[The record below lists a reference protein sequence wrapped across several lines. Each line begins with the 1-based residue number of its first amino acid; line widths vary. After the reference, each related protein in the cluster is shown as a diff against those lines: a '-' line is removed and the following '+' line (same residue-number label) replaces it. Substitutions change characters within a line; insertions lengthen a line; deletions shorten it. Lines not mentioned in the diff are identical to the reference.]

1 MKDLCALFEWANN
14 VSFEKWVRG
23 RLSKMPQ
30 IELRLTRPR
39 MYRLIMSEDITT
51 AVQSIVSRMG
61 CVMFNDVALELPQVP
76 REQITKAL
84 ERLKLYN
91 PTGTTIYATSLENLN
106 QRFIEEEKLALG
118 LHFVEEHGTVFMTIA
133 EQQVNNVLYTRR
145 SSIVGA
151 GNGVFAKVDLPW
163 GFRFRLPGNIEAV
176 TNSDEKID
184 RVYAFADGQ
193 RQLNCTGLKGY
204 LPTEMNDAGP
214 SKENFVAYESDN
226 GKAIYLEATKLI
238 VADDELYTC
247 YGAGPGQFWDF
258 TPLYDEYPDRPMDFN
273 SLEQRAREERSS
285 GRSQPEMVTA
295 TPENQ
300 QLPGS
305 PSSPDPQQL
314 LLEEVAPS
322 SDASKC
328 SQPEMVAVT
337 PESQR
342 LPSTPSPEPQQLSNN
357 SPEPAP
363 SSDASEVSQHNYAE
377 MNTATSW
384 MRTSTWLPSTPSSS
398 ESQEP
403 VEDSPEELAPSS
415 DASERSQSEMDIVVL
430 ESRQLPSTPSSPEP
444 QELMKD
450 SPEELAPSSN
460 ASKRSQP
467 ELVPRS
473 PKRLQLRLEEEPFD
487 LSDFIEERYKRT
499 SFHDML
505 SVQRRTNGFEDIFYT
520 EVSLQEFASRSH
532 SDCSWKEILLALAIG
547 SLYFARSETSKI
559 APFVGGWLQSQQ
571 LEQQLEDLRPMLVEQ
586 RPNSVSAQPVIE
598 GFEAMITEARTSEST
613 RLSLYEWV
621 SEHTA
626 FVVSVL
632 KHEARCDN
640 ELVTDLARF
649 TIDTSEKAEALCDD
663 NAIRPRILALW
674 NKLEGETRDSGC
686 SQAVNPFM

>member
-14 VSFEKWVRG
+14 ISFEKWVRG

-106 QRFIEEEKLALG
+106 QRFIEEEKLTLG

-163 GFRFRLPGNIEAV
+163 GFRFHLPGNIEAV

-193 RQLNCTGLKGY
+193 RQLNCTGLKDY

-273 SLEQRAREERSS
+273 SLEQRAREARTS
-285 GRSQPEMVTA
+285 GRSQPGMVTA

-300 QLPGS
+300 QLPDT
-305 PSSPDPQQL
+305 PSSPEPQQL
-314 LLEEVAPS
+314 SPEEVVPS
-322 SDASKC
+322 SDLSKR

-342 LPSTPSPEPQQLSNN
+342 LPNTPSPEPQQLSNN
-357 SPEPAP
+357 SPELAL
-363 SSDASEVSQHNYAE
+363 SSDASEGSQHNCAE

-384 MRTSTWLPSTPSSS
+384 MRTSTWLPSTPSSP
-398 ESQEP
+398 ES
-403 VEDSPEELAPSS
+403 
-415 DASERSQSEMDIVVL
+415 
-430 ESRQLPSTPSSPEP
+430 

-450 SPEELAPSSN
+450 LPEELAPSSN

-487 LSDFIEERYKRT
+487 LSDFLEERYKRT

-532 SDCSWKEILLALAIG
+532 SDRSWKEILLALAIG

-571 LEQQLEDLRPMLVEQ
+571 LEQQLEDLRPMLVQQ

-598 GFEAMITEARTSEST
+598 GFEAMITEARNSEST

>member
-1 MKDLCALFEWANN
+1 
-14 VSFEKWVRG
+14 
-23 RLSKMPQ
+23 
-30 IELRLTRPR
+30 
-39 MYRLIMSEDITT
+39 MSEDITT

-163 GFRFRLPGNIEAV
+163 GFRFHLPGNIEAV

-193 RQLNCTGLKGY
+193 RQLNCTGLKDY

-273 SLEQRAREERSS
+273 SLEQRAREARTS
-285 GRSQPEMVTA
+285 GRSQPGMVTA

-300 QLPGS
+300 QLPDT
-305 PSSPDPQQL
+305 PSSPEPQQL
-314 LLEEVAPS
+314 SPEEVVPS
-322 SDASKC
+322 SDLSKR

-342 LPSTPSPEPQQLSNN
+342 LPNTPSPEPQQLSNN
-357 SPEPAP
+357 SPELAL
-363 SSDASEVSQHNYAE
+363 SSDASEGSQHNCAE

-384 MRTSTWLPSTPSSS
+384 MRTSTWLPSTPSSP
-398 ESQEP
+398 ES
-403 VEDSPEELAPSS
+403 
-415 DASERSQSEMDIVVL
+415 
-430 ESRQLPSTPSSPEP
+430 

-450 SPEELAPSSN
+450 LPEELAPSSN

-487 LSDFIEERYKRT
+487 LSDFLEERYKRT

-532 SDCSWKEILLALAIG
+532 SDRSWKEILLALAIG

-571 LEQQLEDLRPMLVEQ
+571 LEQQLEDLRPMLVQQ

-598 GFEAMITEARTSEST
+598 GFEAMITEARNSEST

>member
-1 MKDLCALFEWANN
+1 
-14 VSFEKWVRG
+14 
-23 RLSKMPQ
+23 
-30 IELRLTRPR
+30 
-39 MYRLIMSEDITT
+39 MSEDITT

-106 QRFIEEEKLALG
+106 QRFIEEEKLTLG

-163 GFRFRLPGNIEAV
+163 GFRFHLPGNIEAV

-193 RQLNCTGLKGY
+193 RQLNCTGLKDY

-273 SLEQRAREERSS
+273 SLEQRAREARTS
-285 GRSQPEMVTA
+285 GRSQPGMVTA

-300 QLPGS
+300 QLPDT
-305 PSSPDPQQL
+305 PSSPEPQQL
-314 LLEEVAPS
+314 SPEEVVPS
-322 SDASKC
+322 SDLSKR

-342 LPSTPSPEPQQLSNN
+342 LPNTPSPEPQQLSNN
-357 SPEPAP
+357 SPELAL
-363 SSDASEVSQHNYAE
+363 SSDASEGSQHNCAE

-384 MRTSTWLPSTPSSS
+384 MRTSTWLPSTPSSP
-398 ESQEP
+398 ES
-403 VEDSPEELAPSS
+403 
-415 DASERSQSEMDIVVL
+415 
-430 ESRQLPSTPSSPEP
+430 

-450 SPEELAPSSN
+450 LPEELAPSSN

-487 LSDFIEERYKRT
+487 LSDFLEERYKRT

-532 SDCSWKEILLALAIG
+532 SDRSWKEILLALAIG

-571 LEQQLEDLRPMLVEQ
+571 LEQQLEDLRPMLVQQ

-598 GFEAMITEARTSEST
+598 GFEAMITEARNSEST

>member
-1 MKDLCALFEWANN
+1 MKELCALFEWANN
-14 VSFEKWVRG
+14 VSFEKWLRG

-51 AVQSIVSRMG
+51 SVQSIVSRMG

-91 PTGTTIYATSLENLN
+91 PAGTTIYATSLENLN

-133 EQQVNNVLYTRR
+133 EQQVDNVLYTRR

-214 SKENFVAYESDN
+214 NKENFVAYESDN

-273 SLEQRAREERSS
+273 SLEQRAREARTT
-285 GRSQPEMVTA
+285 GRSQPGMVTA

-300 QLPGS
+300 QLPDT
-305 PSSPDPQQL
+305 PSSPEPQQL
-314 LLEEVAPS
+314 SPEEVVSS
-322 SDASKC
+322 SDLSKR

-357 SPEPAP
+357 SPELAF
-363 SSDASEVSQHNYAE
+363 SLDASEGSQHNCAE

-384 MRTSTWLPSTPSSS
+384 MRTSTWLPSTPSSP
-398 ESQEP
+398 ELQEL
-403 VEDSPEELAPSS
+403 VEDL
-415 DASERSQSEMDIVVL
+415 
-430 ESRQLPSTPSSPEP
+430 
-444 QELMKD
+444 
-450 SPEELAPSSN
+450 PEELAPSSN

-532 SDCSWKEILLALAIG
+532 SDRSWKEILLALAIG

-571 LEQQLEDLRPMLVEQ
+571 LEQQLEDLRPMLVQQ

-598 GFEAMITEARTSEST
+598 GFEAMITEARNSEST

-663 NAIRPRILALW
+663 NAIRPRVLALW

>member
-1 MKDLCALFEWANN
+1 
-14 VSFEKWVRG
+14 
-23 RLSKMPQ
+23 
-30 IELRLTRPR
+30 
-39 MYRLIMSEDITT
+39 MSEDITT

-106 QRFIEEEKLALG
+106 QRFIEEEKLTLG

-163 GFRFRLPGNIEAV
+163 GFRFHLPGNIEAV

-193 RQLNCTGLKGY
+193 RQLNCTGLKDY

-273 SLEQRAREERSS
+273 SLEQRAREARTS
-285 GRSQPEMVTA
+285 GRSQPGMVTA

-300 QLPGS
+300 QLPDT
-305 PSSPDPQQL
+305 PSSPEPQQL
-314 LLEEVAPS
+314 SPEEVVPS
-322 SDASKC
+322 SDLSKR

-342 LPSTPSPEPQQLSNN
+342 LPNTPSPEPQQLSNN
-357 SPEPAP
+357 SPELAL
-363 SSDASEVSQHNYAE
+363 SSDASEGSQHNCAE

-384 MRTSTWLPSTPSSS
+384 MRTSTWLPSTPSSP
-398 ESQEP
+398 ES
-403 VEDSPEELAPSS
+403 
-415 DASERSQSEMDIVVL
+415 
-430 ESRQLPSTPSSPEP
+430 

-450 SPEELAPSSN
+450 LPEELAPSSN

-532 SDCSWKEILLALAIG
+532 SDRSWKEILLALAIG

-571 LEQQLEDLRPMLVEQ
+571 LEQQLEDLRPMLVQQ

-598 GFEAMITEARTSEST
+598 GFEAMITEARNSEST

>member
-1 MKDLCALFEWANN
+1 
-14 VSFEKWVRG
+14 
-23 RLSKMPQ
+23 
-30 IELRLTRPR
+30 

-106 QRFIEEEKLALG
+106 QRFIEEEKLTLG

-176 TNSDEKID
+176 SNSDEKID

-193 RQLNCTGLKGY
+193 RQLNCTGLKDY

-273 SLEQRAREERSS
+273 SLEQRAREARTS
-285 GRSQPEMVTA
+285 GRSQPGMVTA

-300 QLPGS
+300 QLPDT
-305 PSSPDPQQL
+305 PSSPEPQQL
-314 LLEEVAPS
+314 SPEEVVPS
-322 SDASKC
+322 SDLSKR

-342 LPSTPSPEPQQLSNN
+342 LPNTPSPEPQQLSNN
-357 SPEPAP
+357 SPELAL
-363 SSDASEVSQHNYAE
+363 SSDASEGSQHNCAE

-384 MRTSTWLPSTPSSS
+384 MRTSTWLPSTPSSP
-398 ESQEP
+398 ES
-403 VEDSPEELAPSS
+403 
-415 DASERSQSEMDIVVL
+415 
-430 ESRQLPSTPSSPEP
+430 

-450 SPEELAPSSN
+450 LPEELAPSSN

-532 SDCSWKEILLALAIG
+532 SDRSWKEILLALAIG

-571 LEQQLEDLRPMLVEQ
+571 LEQQLEDLRPMLVQQ

-598 GFEAMITEARTSEST
+598 GFEAMITEARNSEST

>member
-14 VSFEKWVRG
+14 ISFEKWVRG

-176 TNSDEKID
+176 SNSDEKID

-193 RQLNCTGLKGY
+193 RQLNCTGLKDY

-273 SLEQRAREERSS
+273 SLEQRAREARTS
-285 GRSQPEMVTA
+285 GRSQPGMVTA

-300 QLPGS
+300 QLPDT
-305 PSSPDPQQL
+305 PSSPEPQQL
-314 LLEEVAPS
+314 SPEEVVPS
-322 SDASKC
+322 SDLSKR

-342 LPSTPSPEPQQLSNN
+342 LPNTPSPEPQQLSNN
-357 SPEPAP
+357 SPELAL
-363 SSDASEVSQHNYAE
+363 SSDASEGSQHNCAE

-384 MRTSTWLPSTPSSS
+384 MRTSTWLPSTPSSP
-398 ESQEP
+398 ES
-403 VEDSPEELAPSS
+403 
-415 DASERSQSEMDIVVL
+415 
-430 ESRQLPSTPSSPEP
+430 

-450 SPEELAPSSN
+450 LPEELAPSSN

-532 SDCSWKEILLALAIG
+532 SDRSWKEILLALAIG

-571 LEQQLEDLRPMLVEQ
+571 LEQQLEDLRPMLVQQ

-598 GFEAMITEARTSEST
+598 GFEAMITEARNSEST

>member
-1 MKDLCALFEWANN
+1 
-14 VSFEKWVRG
+14 
-23 RLSKMPQ
+23 
-30 IELRLTRPR
+30 

-176 TNSDEKID
+176 SNSDEKID

-193 RQLNCTGLKGY
+193 RQLNCTGLKDY

-273 SLEQRAREERSS
+273 SLEQRAREARTS
-285 GRSQPEMVTA
+285 GRSQPGMVTA

-300 QLPGS
+300 QLPDT
-305 PSSPDPQQL
+305 PSSPEPQQL
-314 LLEEVAPS
+314 SPEEVVPS
-322 SDASKC
+322 SDLSKR

-342 LPSTPSPEPQQLSNN
+342 LPNTPSPEPQQLSNN
-357 SPEPAP
+357 SPELAL
-363 SSDASEVSQHNYAE
+363 SSDASEGSQHNCAE

-384 MRTSTWLPSTPSSS
+384 MRTSTWLPSTPSSP
-398 ESQEP
+398 ES
-403 VEDSPEELAPSS
+403 
-415 DASERSQSEMDIVVL
+415 
-430 ESRQLPSTPSSPEP
+430 

-450 SPEELAPSSN
+450 LPEELAPSSN

-532 SDCSWKEILLALAIG
+532 SDRSWKEILLALAIG

-571 LEQQLEDLRPMLVEQ
+571 LEQQLEDLRPMLVQQ

-598 GFEAMITEARTSEST
+598 GFEAMITEARNSEST

>member
-1 MKDLCALFEWANN
+1 
-14 VSFEKWVRG
+14 
-23 RLSKMPQ
+23 
-30 IELRLTRPR
+30 

-106 QRFIEEEKLALG
+106 QRFIEEEKLTLG

-163 GFRFRLPGNIEAV
+163 GFRFHLPGNIEAV

-193 RQLNCTGLKGY
+193 RQLNCTGLKDY

-273 SLEQRAREERSS
+273 SLEQRAREARTS
-285 GRSQPEMVTA
+285 GRSQPGMVTA

-300 QLPGS
+300 QLPDT
-305 PSSPDPQQL
+305 PSSPEPQQL
-314 LLEEVAPS
+314 SPEEVVPS
-322 SDASKC
+322 SDLSKR

-342 LPSTPSPEPQQLSNN
+342 LPNTPSPEPQQLSNN
-357 SPEPAP
+357 SPELAL
-363 SSDASEVSQHNYAE
+363 SSDASEGSQHNCAE

-384 MRTSTWLPSTPSSS
+384 MRTSTWLPSTPSSP
-398 ESQEP
+398 ES
-403 VEDSPEELAPSS
+403 
-415 DASERSQSEMDIVVL
+415 
-430 ESRQLPSTPSSPEP
+430 

-450 SPEELAPSSN
+450 LPEELAPSSN

-487 LSDFIEERYKRT
+487 LSDFLEERYKRT

-532 SDCSWKEILLALAIG
+532 SDRSWKEILLALAIG

-571 LEQQLEDLRPMLVEQ
+571 LEQQLEDLRPMLVQQ
-586 RPNSVSAQPVIE
+586 RPNSVSAQPVIV
-598 GFEAMITEARTSEST
+598 GFEAMITEARNSEST